1 MGYFDEDGFL
11 HIVDR
16 IKELIK
22 HNRYQVAPAELEAIL
37 LGHPQ
42 VLDAA
47 VIPVEDEEAGQTPMA
62 YLVLNSQKN
71 KSFNLLLIRTRNVQ
85 IIAISH
91 PEEENWKDITRL
103 LVILNNVRSRRE
115 MDAVG

>member
-22 HNRYQVAPAELEAIL
+22 HNGYQVAPAELEAIL

-71 KSFNLLLIRTRNVQ
+71 KSFNLLLIRL
-85 IIAISH
+85 I
-91 PEEENWKDITRL
+91 
-103 LVILNNVRSRRE
+103 
-115 MDAVG
+115 